1 MEYRN
6 SQNEEANTFAVQL
19 QEQYDKGDDKAVETI
34 QRFQNLRPQGPP
46 PSASLS
52 GAPFSG

>member
-6 SQNEEANTFAVQL
+6 SQHEEAKTFAVQL
-19 QEQYDKGDDKAVETI
+19 QEQYDKGYDKAVETI

-46 PSASLS
+46 SSAAS
-52 GAPFSG
+52 FSV

>member
-6 SQNEEANTFAVQL
+6 SQHEENKNFAVQL
-19 QEQYDKGDDKAVETI
+19 QEQYDRGYDKAVETI

-46 PSASLS
+46 SSAS
-52 GAPFSG
+52 FSG